1 MPRRRRVLHYR
12 EKTSTAA
19 SNAACEGATRRPAP
33 SEPACCLLPAAFL
46 PGTRVNELAC
56 AAQGKTGLVFANLI
70 FASTIFLH
78 LFLLSLPSSPFS
90 PLASLSMQIGL
101 SLHAHAINPHS
112 DTHAHVQQSTRWGM
126 CPRSPPPPPPH
137 RHPRL
142 PGAHEAAASLQQPS
156 PMRVR

>member
-1 MPRRRRVLHYR
+1 MGGTKCLRLGRCELKYMGGVLQNDSSMRRHPNVHGW
-12 EKTSTAA
+12 SM
-19 SNAACEGATRRPAP
+19 C
-33 SEPACCLLPAAFL
+33 AAFL

-90 PLASLSMQIGL
+90 PLAPLSMQIGL

>member
-1 MPRRRRVLHYR
+1 MLIHHPCMYR
-12 EKTSTAA
+12 DTMYDPTTLVQWLTGIKK
-19 SNAACEGATRRPAP
+19 P
-33 SEPACCLLPAAFL
+33 SAAFL

-70 FASTIFLH
+70 FASTILLH

-90 PLASLSMQIGL
+90 PLAPLSMQIGL